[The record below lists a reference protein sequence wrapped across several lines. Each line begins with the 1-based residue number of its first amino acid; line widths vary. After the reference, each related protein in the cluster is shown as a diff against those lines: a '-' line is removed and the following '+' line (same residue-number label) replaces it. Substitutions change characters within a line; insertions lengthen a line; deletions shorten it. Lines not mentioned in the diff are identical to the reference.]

1 MEKEKR
7 HRFSDRAWR
16 KVRTNLPPVFEIRL
30 ELGAT
35 RGHSFSVERDA
46 AAAEDDRWF
55 EAIG

>member
-1 MEKEKR
+1 MVKEKR
-7 HRFSDRAWR
+7 HRFSDRAWC

-30 ELGAT
+30 KMGAM
-35 RGHSFSVERDA
+35 RGHSFSVEWDA